1 MEETQTTTSG
11 ESTEV
16 TSQETESTT
25 TEPVVTSEETMV
37 DDTTQDTS
45 NDSTVTETEEAE
57 PPKQT
62 QDWEKNYKE
71 LQSEFTKKT
80 QELSQLKKQQE
91 QANAV
96 VEQSGQIKQ
105 SVINQV
111 AQQIAL
117 EELSAYRNAVFE
129 LDDVAQKKVNTL
141 LNAYQQTNNRQ
152 YLDQAKEFYGSN
164 FVGAIE
170 AQKVQRTNQLA
181 NQLEAKRQEY
191 TTKRKQ
197 EFESGLKENAPVSYS
212 YYDKDSAYYSPELAN
227 AIATSPDMDVAAIE
241 EAVKNIETKVI
252 AKYKA
257 SLAKLEAAQNGTK
270 NLNLPQNKTT
280 VTTQP
285 ASTLAEVTD
294 QKELDAIVDKYL
306 K

>member
-170 AQKVQRTNQLA
+170 AQKDTPSHSQIRMDN
-181 NQLEAKRQEY
+181 K
-191 TTKRKQ
+191 
-197 EFESGLKENAPVSYS
+197 LKFLGHIFDAASYLVDF
-212 YYDKDSAYYSPELAN
+212 YFP
-227 AIATSPDMDVAAIE
+227 
-241 EAVKNIETKVI
+241 VKNYEEGIN
-252 AKYKA
+252 
-257 SLAKLEAAQNGTK
+257 SN
-270 NLNLPQNKTT
+270 
-280 VTTQP
+280 
-285 ASTLAEVTD
+285 
-294 QKELDAIVDKYL
+294 
-306 K
+306 

>member
-1 MEETQTTTSG
+1 M
-11 ESTEV
+11 
-16 TSQETESTT
+16 
-25 TEPVVTSEETMV
+25 
-37 DDTTQDTS
+37 
-45 NDSTVTETEEAE
+45 
-57 PPKQT
+57 
-62 QDWEKNYKE
+62 
-71 LQSEFTKKT
+71 
-80 QELSQLKKQQE
+80 
-91 QANAV
+91 
-96 VEQSGQIKQ
+96 
-105 SVINQV
+105 
-111 AQQIAL
+111 
-117 EELSAYRNAVFE
+117 
-129 LDDVAQKKVNTL
+129 
-141 LNAYQQTNNRQ
+141 
-152 YLDQAKEFYGSN
+152 
-164 FVGAIE
+164 
-170 AQKVQRTNQLA
+170 QRTNQLA

-241 EAVKNIETKVI
+241 EAIKNIETKVI

>member
-25 TEPVVTSEETMV
+25 TEPVVTSEQET
-37 DDTTQDTS
+37 DTTQDTS

-117 EELSAYRNAVFE
+117 EELSAYRHAVFE
-129 LDDVAQKKVNTL
+129 LDTETQQEVNTL
-141 LNAYQQTNNRQ
+141 LNAYQQSGNRT
-152 YLDQAKEFYGSN
+152 YLDKAKEYYGSN

-241 EAVKNIETKVI
+241 EAIKNIETKVI